1 MKKQRKSEENKGNM
15 SELWFNVKY
24 NSTNTTGF

>member
-1 MKKQRKSEENKGNM
+1 MAKLEI

-24 NSTNTTGF
+24 MDKQDLVFFYE